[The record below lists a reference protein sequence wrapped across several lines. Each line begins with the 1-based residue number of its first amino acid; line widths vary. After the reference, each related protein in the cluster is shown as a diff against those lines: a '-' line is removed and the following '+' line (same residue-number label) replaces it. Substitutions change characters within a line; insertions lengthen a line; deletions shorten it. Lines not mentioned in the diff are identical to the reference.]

1 MANISKELYDNLG
14 KLLRFF
20 RQPFP
25 PGGRRGAEN
34 NAQTRVLQFLSAS
47 GAAKTTGEIAEKLE
61 IRQQSASELVSKL
74 EKKALVEK
82 TKDAKDKRVTL
93 VTMTEL
99 GREAAEKFSQRDSD
113 FYGQFFDVLTDDEQ
127 VELNRLVQKLFD
139 GKFDQYTSNRKEG
152 FVAAVK
158 RREQLKR
165 DLRKKRLLNA
175 FSKVSK

>member
-1 MANISKELYDNLG
+1 MAKISKELYDNLG
-14 KLLRFF
+14 KLLAFF

-25 PGGRRGAEN
+25 PGGPGRRGAEN

-99 GREAAEKFSQRDSD
+99 GRRRKFSQRDSD

-139 GKFDQYTSNRKEG
+139 GKFDQYTPNRKEG
-152 FVAAVK
+152 FVA
-158 RREQLKR
+158 QSR
-165 DLRKKRLLNA
+165 DANN
-175 FSKVSK
+175 

>member
-99 GREAAEKFSQRDSD
+99 GREAAEKFTMQDND

-139 GKFDQYTSNRKEG
+139 GKFDQYTPNRKEG

-165 DLRKKRLLNA
+165 DLRKKRD
-175 FSKVSK
+175 F